1 MAQSDRNHSTERSD
15 LLRLSLLSWDA
26 RRQGADRAGD
36 RLLNTDSNF
45 DAAQFSRDRVDRA
58 KLLGLPRSRLGR
70 HFPAGAAAWAPCA
83 SGGFGFFAGKGEKKN
98 RAAPGRGGGAN
109 CKKKSAG
116 GVSHLRGQHGSG
128 CRRKRGV

>member
-45 DAAQFSRDRVDRA
+45 DAAQFSRDRLDRA

-70 HFPAGAAAWAPCA
+70 HFPAGAAAWPPPPRPRPA
-83 SGGFGFFAGKGEKKN
+83 FFSLPHENNKHTPT
-98 RAAPGRGGGAN
+98 RRGGGAIIEKTN
-109 CKKKSAG
+109 NSRAAPPAASTPHRC
-116 GVSHLRGQHGSG
+116 
-128 CRRKRGV
+128 

>member
-45 DAAQFSRDRVDRA
+45 DAAQFSRDRLDRA
-58 KLLGLPRSRLGR
+58 KLLGLPRSGLGR
-70 HFPAGAAAWAPCA
+70 HFPAGAAAWPRWARWPPD
-83 SGGFGFFAGKGEKKN
+83 FLAGKPETSN
-98 RAAPGRGGGAN
+98 RARPGGRGDAITQDTIRRL
-109 CKKKSAG
+109 
-116 GVSHLRGQHGSG
+116 HLQLTQ
-128 CRRKRGV
+128 

>member
-36 RLLNTDSNF
+36 RLFNTHSNF
-45 DAAQFSRDRVDRA
+45 DAAKFSRDRVDRA

-70 HFPAGAAAWAPCA
+70 HFPAGAAAWPRLRPAGTA
-83 SGGFGFFAGKGEKKN
+83 FFFSRPGKRNKTTLVRCCGW
-98 RAAPGRGGGAN
+98 R
-109 CKKKSAG
+109 
-116 GVSHLRGQHGSG
+116 
-128 CRRKRGV
+128 